1 MNEELT
7 EEQAKKILDF
17 LVQKHGLG
25 RISIDYGYASVNW
38 KTQSIDRL
46 NTYILEQNSI
56 DKHRYYDINH
66 CTSYSQLL
74 DYLLTKSSRGINMFI
89 ETPTEIE
96 QGWRVENEI
105 FFPAYMNLENI
116 LIEMDLNENA

>member
-1 MNEELT
+1 MDLT
-7 EEQAKKILDF
+7 EDKAKEVLDF

-25 RISIDYGYASVNW
+25 RISIDYDYASVNW

-56 DKHRYYDINH
+56 DKHRYYVINH

-74 DYLLTKSSRGINMFI
+74 DYLLTKSSRGINVFI

-96 QGWRVENEI
+96 QGLRVENEI